1 MVRKWKK
8 DNCCEAADKEDL
20 LPPNDDEYSEY
31 VEEEEMRLDKF
42 GSFIENVDD
51 GKSFSRH
58 SSNSLVIKQEE
69 HEITEHII
77 NLMVFSTKLMS

>member
-1 MVRKWKK
+1 
-8 DNCCEAADKEDL
+8 
-20 LPPNDDEYSEY
+20 
-31 VEEEEMRLDKF
+31 MRLDKF